1 MTDTVPAQAGTIFFD
16 YKKQARPR
24 LTPIFTGF
32 ISVIYLWC
40 PYDPQRFMIQPWD
53 KYLSVQFLNAQQN
66 GSGSAFSD
74 SYREYVSII
83 INLSGHIDK
92 LFEKLLR
99 RTILE
104 PSYVFSHKKVK
115 RIRNNCPE

>member
-1 MTDTVPAQAGTIFFD
+1 MHKNTSFPGLTRESRF
-16 YKKQARPR
+16 
-24 LTPIFTGF
+24 LSTPIFTGF
-32 ISVIYLWC
+32 ISVIYLCC

-83 INLSGHIDK
+83 INLSGHMDK